1 MVNRRTVTAPPG
13 GQSIAFTREVEAPAA
28 RVFAAHTEIETL
40 ARWTGPRGT
49 TVEVRAFDARA
60 GGLWSYVVRGR
71 DGVGWAFFGSF
82 HEVSAPHRLVQ
93 TFEFEGDPGHPTF
106 ETLTFTD
113 LPGGRCRVDGLSL
126 FGSVSER
133 DAMLDGMDS
142 GMDVNYERLDELLAA
157 ERELG

>member
-1 MVNRRTVTAPPG
+1 MANQRTVTAPPG
-13 GQSIAFTREVEAPAA
+13 GQSIAFSRELEATAE
-28 RVFAAHTEIETL
+28 RVFAAHTDVATL

-49 TVEVRAFDARA
+49 TLEVRAFHART
-60 GGLWSYVVRGR
+60 GGLWSYVVRGT

-82 HEVSAPHRLVQ
+82 HEVTAPRRLVQ

-126 FGSVSER
+126 FGTVAER
-133 DAMLDGMDS
+133 DAMLTGMDS
-142 GMDVNYERLDELLAA
+142 GMDENYDRLEELLAA
-157 ERELG
+157 D